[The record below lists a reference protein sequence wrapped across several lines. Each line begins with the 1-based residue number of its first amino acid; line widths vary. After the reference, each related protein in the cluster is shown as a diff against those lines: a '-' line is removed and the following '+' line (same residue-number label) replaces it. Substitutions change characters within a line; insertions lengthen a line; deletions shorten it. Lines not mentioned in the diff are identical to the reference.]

1 MVNLNVAVLGHA
13 GYSKIIGKCGTTSD
27 ITLYDLKKGEN
38 TVTLIEPTRY
48 PERLAPLFFAVSMAD
63 IALLVVE
70 EISPEF
76 GETIVMLDVAGIER
90 GYIVLKN
97 YLEPSQLAHL
107 VKGTVVEKYTLIED
121 DGIALREKLLQDV
134 EDVPVLQ
141 KNEATSGVVSIDHH
155 FNVKGIG
162 TVILGGVEKG
172 RIRRHDSLTIHPGE
186 KATVIRSIQKH
197 DDNCEDAIAGDRV
210 GLALKNI
217 DADEL
222 DRGYVLSND
231 KTIKISGS
239 IKGEAQLVG
248 FWQLP
253 IREGM
258 LLHVGHWMQF
268 VPARV
273 VSISEEKDCRTP
285 DLVLE
290 LEKELVYIPGDR
302 AVLHYLDAGKLRVAG
317 SITIS
322 G

>member
-13 GYSKIIGKCGTTSD
+13 GYSKFIGKCGTTSD

-97 YLEPSQLAHL
+97 YLESSQLAPL
-107 VKGTVVEKYTLIED
+107 VKGTVVEKYTLMED

-134 EDVPVLQ
+134 QDIPVIQ

-162 TVILGGVEKG
+162 TVVLGGVEKG
-172 RIRRHDSLTIHPGE
+172 RIRRHDSLTIYPVE
-186 KATVIRSIQKH
+186 KAALVRSIQKH
-197 DDNCEDAIAGDRV
+197 DDDCEDAIAGDRV

-217 DADEL
+217 DADDL

-231 KTIKISGS
+231 KTIKISDS

-258 LLHVGHWMQF
+258 ILHVGHWMQF

-273 VSISEEKDCRTP
+273 VSINDDGDWRTP